1 MVRKEIEVQAVS
13 MVYLDLPDR
22 RDQLAQLAAQDHW
35 VILELEEFQVFK
47 GTPVQLALR
56 VKEDKLVHQVQLDW
70 WAPLDLKETQVPSE
84 HKDSL
89 D

>member
-1 MVRKEIEVQAVS
+1 MS